1 MKNLTLLAFLLLSTI
16 SLLAQNNPKMT
27 STLPYREIPAY
38 PENYS
43 GENVVA
49 RMIDGLGFRFYWAT
63 EGLRPE
69 DLAFRPTPE
78 SRSSEETIDH
88 ILGLSTIVLSA
99 LKNQPN
105 VRSGEETSPLTFE
118 VKRKKTLEV
127 LQEASNLL
135 KQADTKLDNHS
146 MVYDWRIR
154 AEKPFLKLMT
164 PLLRPIFSANH
175 LWAMRKGEES
185 IRLELMRRQA
195 KSAEDK
201 AKISPPPGPTFPHN
215 VMNSNILN

>member
-1 MKNLTLLAFLLLSTI
+1 MISTLLLLGQLS
-16 SLLAQNNPKMT
+16 LWAQNNPTMT
-27 STLPYREIPAY
+27 TTLPYREIPAY
-38 PENYS
+38 PESYS
-43 GENVVA
+43 AESVVA

-88 ILGLSTIVLSA
+88 IMGLSSVALNA

-118 VKRKKTLEV
+118 VKRRKTLEI

-135 KQADTKLDNHS
+135 QKADTKLDNHT
-146 MVYDWRIR
+146 MVFQNGVNKT
-154 AEKPFLKLMT
+154 EFPFWNLING
-164 PLLRPIFSANH
+164 PIADALWHVGQVVSFRRSSGNPFNGKANV
-175 LWAMRKGEES
+175 LTGKVWE
-185 IRLELMRRQA
+185 
-195 KSAEDK
+195 
-201 AKISPPPGPTFPHN
+201 
-215 VMNSNILN
+215 